1 MLDSY
6 KMMVIYSS
14 ESIFWSALSNALILS
29 VLYFLPYQQET
40 WGKYISETAF
50 RAFVLLYGFFL
61 GIHYIRKWV
70 NQPKNLLLESCRK
83 GCLKGVKEALSSGSC
98 VNQCD
103 EAEGGMTPLMLAVG
117 AKNIQIVDYLLKR
130 SAIDVKRKD
139 KDGWTALHM
148 ACVLGNSSAVLRLAK
163 HYATIGETMEEE
175 SDIAKITPLMWCVRL
190 GHMECFK
197 ELVAFPWV
205 NLDTKDIY
213 GQTLEDVA
221 REKDNTEILR
231 LLSEIKGRQRG
242 QVFYAQRRIKSEK
255 QREQIRLAEKK
266 KFDRSLIDKAKQE
279 LRNFLGQNVNEGA
292 EVVVEPVVTNNTIN
306 NNNNRVEGAEGVQPG
321 EGEDRRREVQAR
333 LDQLVE
339 ENKTERKKEQERR
352 NQAARGS
359 QDGASGTSEFYKSM
373 SIVEARKELERM
385 EKENKEKQESS
396 KRKEEERRK
405 KEKKEKEEL
414 EEKERAIR
422 EKAEREK
429 RRKSLSAATNK
440 QVDDL
445 RSKIEKLQAQMA
457 KEKSKIEEVT
467 GLKAKDISIVT
478 MSITEAEDKNDSRAK
493 QVARLDLEIKE
504 LEGNLARLKSEKQ
517 KITNETTRDVEQIEK
532 LTKKRLKLEKS
543 IDAEMKR
550 YLESDAKMKKELEHI
565 EAKIDA
571 IESVAN
577 SSSDGQSP
585 NSAMVDFIMASI
597 ESKEKDLECPVCLET
612 AVAPIF
618 SCPESHVICST
629 CRPKV
634 SKCPECRVTYK
645 GPPRRHRFAEKTAGE
660 LEALR
665 QQLLIVSN

>member
-163 HYATIGETMEEE
+163 HYASIGETMEEE

-205 NLDTKDIY
+205 NLETKDIY

-279 LRNFLGQNVNEGA
+279 LRNFLGQNVSEGA

-306 NNNNRVEGAEGVQPG
+306 NNNNRVEGAEGLQPG
-321 EGEDRRREVQAR
+321 EGEDRRRGA
-333 LDQLVE
+333 
-339 ENKTERKKEQERR
+339 
-352 NQAARGS
+352 GS
-359 QDGASGTSEFYKSM
+359 VGPAGGGEQDGEEEGAG
-373 SIVEARKELERM
+373 
-385 EKENKEKQESS
+385 EKEPSSTWKPGWSLGHLRVLQEH
-396 KRKEEERRK
+396 
-405 KEKKEKEEL
+405 
-414 EEKERAIR
+414 
-422 EKAEREK
+422 
-429 RRKSLSAATNK
+429 
-440 QVDDL
+440 
-445 RSKIEKLQAQMA
+445 
-457 KEKSKIEEVT
+457 
-467 GLKAKDISIVT
+467 
-478 MSITEAEDKNDSRAK
+478 
-493 QVARLDLEIKE
+493 
-504 LEGNLARLKSEKQ
+504 
-517 KITNETTRDVEQIEK
+517 
-532 LTKKRLKLEKS
+532 
-543 IDAEMKR
+543 
-550 YLESDAKMKKELEHI
+550 EH
-565 EAKIDA
+565 
-571 IESVAN
+571 
-577 SSSDGQSP
+577 
-585 NSAMVDFIMASI
+585 
-597 ESKEKDLECPVCLET
+597 C
-612 AVAPIF
+612 
-618 SCPESHVICST
+618 
-629 CRPKV
+629 
-634 SKCPECRVTYK
+634 
-645 GPPRRHRFAEKTAGE
+645 
-660 LEALR
+660 
-665 QQLLIVSN
+665 

>member
-163 HYATIGETMEEE
+163 HYASIGETMEEE

-292 EVVVEPVVTNNTIN
+292 EVVVEPVVTNNTTN
-306 NNNNRVEGAEGVQPG
+306 NNNNRPEGAEGLQPG

-467 GLKAKDISIVT
+467 GLKAKDISVVT

-504 LEGNLARLKSEKQ
+504 LEGDLARLKSEKQ

-550 YLESDAKMKKELEHI
+550 YLESDAKMKKELEHL
-565 EAKIDA
+565 EAKVDA

>member
-221 REKDNTEILR
+221 R
-231 LLSEIKGRQRG
+231 
-242 QVFYAQRRIKSEK
+242 
-255 QREQIRLAEKK
+255 
-266 KFDRSLIDKAKQE
+266 
-279 LRNFLGQNVNEGA
+279 
-292 EVVVEPVVTNNTIN
+292 
-306 NNNNRVEGAEGVQPG
+306 
-321 EGEDRRREVQAR
+321 
-333 LDQLVE
+333 
-339 ENKTERKKEQERR
+339 
-352 NQAARGS
+352 
-359 QDGASGTSEFYKSM
+359 
-373 SIVEARKELERM
+373 
-385 EKENKEKQESS
+385 
-396 KRKEEERRK
+396 
-405 KEKKEKEEL
+405 
-414 EEKERAIR
+414 
-422 EKAEREK
+422 
-429 RRKSLSAATNK
+429 
-440 QVDDL
+440 
-445 RSKIEKLQAQMA
+445 
-457 KEKSKIEEVT
+457 
-467 GLKAKDISIVT
+467 
-478 MSITEAEDKNDSRAK
+478 
-493 QVARLDLEIKE
+493 
-504 LEGNLARLKSEKQ
+504 
-517 KITNETTRDVEQIEK
+517 
-532 LTKKRLKLEKS
+532 
-543 IDAEMKR
+543 
-550 YLESDAKMKKELEHI
+550 
-565 EAKIDA
+565 
-571 IESVAN
+571 
-577 SSSDGQSP
+577 
-585 NSAMVDFIMASI
+585 
-597 ESKEKDLECPVCLET
+597 
-612 AVAPIF
+612 
-618 SCPESHVICST
+618 
-629 CRPKV
+629 
-634 SKCPECRVTYK
+634 
-645 GPPRRHRFAEKTAGE
+645 
-660 LEALR
+660 
-665 QQLLIVSN
+665 

>member
-1 MLDSY
+1 M
-6 KMMVIYSS
+6 
-14 ESIFWSALSNALILS
+14 
-29 VLYFLPYQQET
+29 
-40 WGKYISETAF
+40 G
-50 RAFVLLYGFFL
+50 
-61 GIHYIRKWV
+61 
-70 NQPKNLLLESCRK
+70 
-83 GCLKGVKEALSSGSC
+83 
-98 VNQCD
+98 
-103 EAEGGMTPLMLAVG
+103 
-117 AKNIQIVDYLLKR
+117 
-130 SAIDVKRKD
+130 
-139 KDGWTALHM
+139 DGWTALHM

-163 HYATIGETMEEE
+163 HYASIRETMEEE

-205 NLDTKDIY
+205 NLETKDIY

-279 LRNFLGQNVNEGA
+279 LRNFLGQNVNEAGA
-292 EVVVEPVVTNNTIN
+292 EVVVEPVVTNN
-306 NNNNRVEGAEGVQPG
+306 NNNRVEGAEGLQPG

-467 GLKAKDISIVT
+467 VLKAKDISIVT

-493 QVARLDLEIKE
+493 QVARLDLEIK
-504 LEGNLARLKSEKQ
+504 
-517 KITNETTRDVEQIEK
+517 
-532 LTKKRLKLEKS
+532 
-543 IDAEMKR
+543 
-550 YLESDAKMKKELEHI
+550 
-565 EAKIDA
+565 
-571 IESVAN
+571 
-577 SSSDGQSP
+577 
-585 NSAMVDFIMASI
+585 
-597 ESKEKDLECPVCLET
+597 
-612 AVAPIF
+612 
-618 SCPESHVICST
+618 
-629 CRPKV
+629 
-634 SKCPECRVTYK
+634 
-645 GPPRRHRFAEKTAGE
+645 
-660 LEALR
+660 
-665 QQLLIVSN
+665 

>member
-163 HYATIGETMEEE
+163 HYASIGETMEEE

-205 NLDTKDIY
+205 NLETKDIY

-292 EVVVEPVVTNNTIN
+292 EVVVEPVVSNNTT
-306 NNNNRVEGAEGVQPG
+306 NNNRPEGAEGVQPE

-467 GLKAKDISIVT
+467 GLKAKDISVVT

-504 LEGNLARLKSEKQ
+504 LEGDLARLKSEKQ

-550 YLESDAKMKKELEHI
+550 YLESDAKMKKELEHL
-565 EAKIDA
+565 EAKVDA

>member
-1 MLDSY
+1 M
-6 KMMVIYSS
+6 
-14 ESIFWSALSNALILS
+14 
-29 VLYFLPYQQET
+29 
-40 WGKYISETAF
+40 
-50 RAFVLLYGFFL
+50 
-61 GIHYIRKWV
+61 
-70 NQPKNLLLESCRK
+70 
-83 GCLKGVKEALSSGSC
+83 
-98 VNQCD
+98 
-103 EAEGGMTPLMLAVG
+103 
-117 AKNIQIVDYLLKR
+117 
-130 SAIDVKRKD
+130 
-139 KDGWTALHM
+139 
-148 ACVLGNSSAVLRLAK
+148 
-163 HYATIGETMEEE
+163 
-175 SDIAKITPLMWCVRL
+175 
-190 GHMECFK
+190 
-197 ELVAFPWV
+197 
-205 NLDTKDIY
+205 
-213 GQTLEDVA
+213 
-221 REKDNTEILR
+221 
-231 LLSEIKGRQRG
+231 LSEIKGRQRG

-279 LRNFLGQNVNEGA
+279 LRNFLGQNVNEAGA
-292 EVVVEPVVTNNTIN
+292 EVVVEPVVSNNNIN
-306 NNNNRVEGAEGVQPG
+306 NNNRAEGAEGVQPG
-321 EGEDRRREVQAR
+321 GGEDHRREVQAR

-429 RRKSLSAATNK
+429 RRQSLSAATNK

-504 LEGNLARLKSEKQ
+504 LEGDLARLKSEKQ

-550 YLESDAKMKKELEHI
+550 YLESDAKMKKELEHL
-565 EAKIDA
+565 EAKVDA

-634 SKCPECRVTYK
+634 TDYSKISFPAMFKDDQCPK
-645 GPPRRHRFAEKTAGE
+645 ISFLA
-660 LEALR
+660 
-665 QQLLIVSN
+665 I